1 MPWHARFAEERQAI
15 FYETAEQPKGGDPM
29 KAARK
34 FLAASALALTLTS
47 SPAWTAELRFTIW
60 TGNEAHLAML
70 NGFAES
76 FKATHPDVTVKY
88 ETIPPGDYTQK
99 LTFQLAGGNPPDA
112 GWMMEDAAST
122 FANAGVI
129 EDLSATLK
137 ATKGYDFADLS
148 APAMGLWTKD
158 GKVFGVPFSTSPF
171 VIFYNKDMF
180 DKAGL
185 ETPLQLAAKGEWD
198 MAKFRE
204 VSAKLKAANGKW
216 GFEFKDGQGYD
227 TRIMHALMP
236 PIRAY
241 GGDVWANKECGFD
254 KPEAVAAVQQLHD
267 MVFKDKSIA
276 PPGET
281 GDYFSGNSAMTI
293 NQISRASLMAKA
305 GFPWGI
311 APLPTGPGGESPVIG
326 QAAIVVFTAG
336 KQKELAAEF
345 VAHMTNKENVAT
357 MAQFFPPARNSV
369 LSSDAFITS
378 NKLIPAEQMK
388 VVADAIAKGKV
399 LPSHEKSPQILAAMK
414 PRVDALWRAD
424 ANVGESLKA
433 VCAAIQPLL

>member
-1 MPWHARFAEERQAI
+1 
-15 FYETAEQPKGGDPM
+15 M
-29 KAARK
+29 KAARTV
-34 FLAASALALTLTS
+34 FAASAFALALATS
-47 SPAWTAELRFTIW
+47 TAWAIELRVTIW
-60 TGNEAHLAML
+60 TGNEAHLSML

-76 FKATHPDVTVKY
+76 FKSKHPDVTVRF

-122 FANAGVI
+122 FANAGVLI
-129 EDLSATLK
+129 DLATTLNGVE
-137 ATKGYDFADLS
+137 GYDFADFS
-148 APAMGLWTKD
+148 EPAMGLWQKD
-158 GKVFGVPFSTSPF
+158 GKVWGVPFSTSPF
-171 VIFYNKDMF
+171 VIFYNKDLF
-180 DKAGL
+180 DQAGI
-185 ETPLQLAAKGEWD
+185 EDPLTLAGKGEWD
-198 MAKFRE
+198 MAKFQE
-204 VSAKLKAANGKW
+204 VAASLKEATGKW

-241 GGDVWANKECGFD
+241 GGDAWSSGECGFD
-254 KPEAVAAVQQLHD
+254 KPEAVAAVRQLHD
-267 MVFKDKSIA
+267 MVFKDKSIV

-281 GDYFSGNSAMTI
+281 GDYFSGNAAMTI
-293 NQISRASLMAKA
+293 NQISRASLMEKA
-305 GFPWGI
+305 GFDWSI
-311 APLPTGPGGESPVIG
+311 APLPSGPAGEAPVIG
-326 QAAIVVFTAG
+326 QAGLVVFTNA
-336 KQKELAAEF
+336 KNKELAAEF
-345 VAHMTNKENVAT
+345 IAHVTSKENVAT

-369 LSSDAFITS
+369 LNSDGFISS

-388 VVADAIAKGKV
+388 VVADAIAEGKV

-424 ANVGESLKA
+424 ANVEEALKA

>member
-1 MPWHARFAEERQAI
+1 
-15 FYETAEQPKGGDPM
+15 M
-29 KAARK
+29 KAARTV
-34 FLAASALALTLTS
+34 LAASALALTLAS
-47 SPAWTAELRFTIW
+47 SPAWAAELRFTIW

-76 FKATHPDVTVKY
+76 FKAKHPDVTVRF

-129 EDLSATLK
+129 EDLAPTLN
-137 ATKGYDFADLS
+137 AAEGYDFADFS
-148 APAMGLWTKD
+148 EPALGLWTSQ
-158 GKVFGVPFSTSPF
+158 GKVYGVPFSTSPF

-180 DKAGL
+180 DKAGI
-185 ETPLQLAAKGEWD
+185 EDPLTLAAKGEWD
-198 MAKFRE
+198 MEAFQE
-204 VSAKLKAANGKW
+204 VARRLTEANGKF

-241 GGDVWANKECGFD
+241 GGDVWSNQECGFD

-267 MVFKDKSIA
+267 MVFKDKSIV

-281 GDYFSGNSAMTI
+281 GDYFSGNAAMTI
-293 NQISRASLMAKA
+293 NQISRASLMENA

-311 APLPTGPGGESPVIG
+311 APLPTGPAGESPVIG

-336 KQKELAAEF
+336 KQKDLAAEF
-345 VAHMTNKENVAT
+345 VAHMTNEENVAT

-369 LSSDAFITS
+369 LGSDAFVTS
-378 NKLIPAEQMK
+378 NMLIPAEQMAI
-388 VVADAIAKGKV
+388 VADAIAKGKV

-424 ANVGESLKA
+424 ANVEESLKA

>member
-1 MPWHARFAEERQAI
+1 
-15 FYETAEQPKGGDPM
+15 M
-29 KAARK
+29 KAARTV
-34 FLAASALALTLTS
+34 LAASALALTLAS
-47 SPAWTAELRFTIW
+47 SPAWAAELRFTIW

-76 FKATHPDVTVKY
+76 FKAKHPDVTVKF

-129 EDLSATLK
+129 EDLAQTLN
-137 ATKGYDFADLS
+137 AAEGYDFADFS
-148 APAMGLWTKD
+148 EPALGLWTSQ
-158 GKVFGVPFSTSPF
+158 GKVYGVPFSTSPF

-180 DKAGL
+180 DKAGI
-185 ETPLQLAAKGEWD
+185 EDPLTLAAKGEWD
-198 MAKFRE
+198 METFQE
-204 VSAKLKAANGKW
+204 VARRLTEANGKF

-241 GGDVWANKECGFD
+241 GGDVWSNQECGFD

-267 MVFKDKSIA
+267 MVFKDKSIV

-281 GDYFSGNSAMTI
+281 GDYFSGNAAMTI
-293 NQISRASLMAKA
+293 NQISRASLMENA

-311 APLPTGPGGESPVIG
+311 APLPTGPAGESPVIG

-336 KQKELAAEF
+336 KQKDLAAEF
-345 VAHMTNKENVAT
+345 VAHMTNEENVAT

-369 LSSDAFITS
+369 LGSDAFVTS
-378 NKLIPAEQMK
+378 NMLIPAEQMAI
-388 VVADAIAKGKV
+388 VADAIAKGKV

-424 ANVGESLKA
+424 ANVEESLKA

>member
-1 MPWHARFAEERQAI
+1 
-15 FYETAEQPKGGDPM
+15 M

-34 FLAASALALTLTS
+34 VLAASALALTLAS
-47 SPAWTAELRFTIW
+47 SPAWAAELRFTIW

-76 FKATHPDVTVKY
+76 FKAKHPDVTVNF

-129 EDLSATLK
+129 EDLAPTLNATE
-137 ATKGYDFADLS
+137 GYDFADFS
-148 APAMGLWTKD
+148 EPALGLWTSQ
-158 GKVFGVPFSTSPF
+158 GKVYGVPFSTSPF

-180 DKAGL
+180 DKAGI
-185 ETPLQLAAKGEWD
+185 EDPLTLAAKGEWD
-198 MAKFRE
+198 MEMFQE
-204 VSAKLKAANGKW
+204 VARRLTEANGKF

-241 GGDVWANKECGFD
+241 GGDVWSNQECGFD

-267 MVFKDKSIA
+267 MVFKDKSIV

-281 GDYFSGNSAMTI
+281 GDYFSGNAAMTI
-293 NQISRASLMAKA
+293 NQISRASLMEKA

-311 APLPTGPGGESPVIG
+311 APLPAGPAGESPVIG

-336 KQKELAAEF
+336 KQKDLAAEF
-345 VAHMTNKENVAT
+345 VAHMTNEENVAT
-357 MAQFFPPARNSV
+357 MAQFFPPARNRV
-369 LSSDAFITS
+369 LGSDAFVTS
-378 NKLIPAEQMK
+378 NMLIPAEQMAI
-388 VVADAIAKGKV
+388 VADAIAKGKV

-424 ANVGESLKA
+424 ANVEESLKA

>member
-1 MPWHARFAEERQAI
+1 
-15 FYETAEQPKGGDPM
+15 M
-29 KAARK
+29 KAATT
-34 FLAASALALTLTS
+34 FLAASVLALAS
-47 SPAWTAELRFTIW
+47 SAAWSAELRVTIW
-60 TGNEAHLAML
+60 TGNEAHLKML

-88 ETIPPGDYTQK
+88 ETIPPADYTQK
-99 LTFQLAGGNPPDA
+99 LTFQLAGGNAPDL

-129 EDLSATLK
+129 DDLAPTLNN
-137 ATKGYDFADLS
+137 APGYDFADLS
-148 APAMGLWTKD
+148 APAMGLWSGG
-158 GKVFGVPFSTSPF
+158 GKVWGVPFSTSPF

-185 ETPLQLAAKGEWD
+185 EDPLQLAAKGEWD
-198 MAKFRE
+198 MAKFQE
-204 VSAKLKAANGKW
+204 VAAKLKEANGKF

-227 TRIMHALMP
+227 SRIMHALMP

-254 KPEAVAAVQQLHD
+254 KPEAIAAVQQLHD
-267 MVFKDKSIA
+267 MVFKDKSIV
-276 PPGET
+276 PPGEQ
-281 GDYFSGNSAMTI
+281 GDYFSGGSAMTI

-305 GFPWGI
+305 GFNWGI

-326 QAAIVVFTAG
+326 QAAIVIFTTG
-336 KQKELAAEF
+336 KQKDLAAEF

-357 MAQFFPPARNSV
+357 MAQFFPPARQSV
-369 LSSDAFITS
+369 LASEGFINS

-414 PRVDALWRAD
+414 PRIDALWRAD
-424 ANVGESLKA
+424 ANVEESLKA
-433 VCAAIQPLL
+433 VCTAIQPLL